1 MMTDKTL
8 LEQMRI
14 NEIEIFHR
22 MKLLD
27 LSQEELD
34 LVASLKK
41 LVESEI
47 EDIVEA
53 FYRHQTEFDEIAIV
67 IGDSETM
74 RRLRAAQRK
83 YIIEMFSGYYDGEYV
98 NSRLRIGLV
107 HKRIGVEPKLFLSG
121 VRTLKHILFATLER
135 HFPDPALLRPI
146 TVAIDKLFFFDITLV
161 FDTYI
166 DTLVSEV
173 ESAKK
178 RTEAYAYALEE
189 KTKTLSNHAERDS
202 LTGLYNK
209 RGMMSIMKSELRMA
223 QRRHTLISLIYIDV
237 NKFKQIND
245 TYGHAKGDEILVSLA
260 RCMSEQVR
268 SADFACRAGGD
279 EFCIIL
285 PDCDHAHANQV
296 AMRIS
301 NDFNAENPE
310 FSISIGVAETG
321 TQEYMNEDAL
331 IRDAD
336 QRMYLHKAQGSL
348 RDAAPDGPQGKRDV
362 KKAGASGKQLPGRRQ
377 AEGR

>member
-22 MKLLD
+22 MQLLD
-27 LSQEELD
+27 LSQDELD
-34 LVASLKK
+34 LIASLKK
-41 LVESEI
+41 LIESEI

-53 FYRHQTEFDEIAIV
+53 FYRHQTEFDEISIV

-121 VRTLKHILFATLER
+121 VRTLKHILFSTLER
-135 HFPDPALLRPI
+135 HFADPAILRPI
-146 TVAIDKLFFFDITLV
+146 MVAIDKLFFFDITLV

-189 KTKTLSNHAERDS
+189 KAKTLGNHAERDS

-209 RGMMSIMKSELRMA
+209 RGMMKIMKSELRMA
-223 QRRHTLISLIYIDV
+223 QRRHTLLSLIYIDV
-237 NKFKQIND
+237 NKFKHIND
-245 TYGHAKGDEILVSLA
+245 TYGHAKGDEILISLGH
-260 RCMSEQVR
+260 CMSNQVR
-268 SADFACRAGGD
+268 SADFACRVGGD
-279 EFCIIL
+279 EFCVIL
-285 PDCDHAHANQV
+285 PDCDHAGAQQI
-296 AMRIS
+296 AQRIAS
-301 NDFNAENPE
+301 EFSLENPD
-310 FSISIGVAETG
+310 FSISIGVSETG
-321 TQEYMNEDAL
+321 TQEYMSEDAL
-331 IRDAD
+331 IKDAD
-336 QRMYLHKAQGSL
+336 QRMYLHKTGANL
-348 RDAAPDGPQGKRDV
+348 RAGAAPEQTAQKRY
-362 KKAGASGKQLPGRRQ
+362 KAAG
-377 AEGR
+377 

>member
-22 MKLLD
+22 MQLLD
-27 LSQEELD
+27 LSQDELD
-34 LVASLKK
+34 LIASLKK
-41 LVESEI
+41 LIESEI

-107 HKRIGVEPKLFLSG
+107 HKRIGVEPKLFLAG
-121 VRTLKHILFATLER
+121 VRTLKHILFSTLER
-135 HFPDPALLRPI
+135 HFGDPTIFKPI
-146 TVAIDKLFFFDITLV
+146 TTAIDKLFFFDITLV

-189 KTKTLSNHAERDS
+189 KAKMLGNHAEQNS
-202 LTGLYNK
+202 LTDLYNK
-209 RGMMSIMKSELRMA
+209 RGMMNIMKSELRMA
-223 QRRHTLISLIYIDV
+223 QRRHTMLSLIYIDV
-237 NKFKQIND
+237 NRFKFIND
-245 TYGHAKGDEILVSLA
+245 TYGHAKGDEILVSLG
-260 RCMSEQVR
+260 RCMTNQVR
-268 SADFACRAGGD
+268 SADFACRVGGD
-279 EFCIIL
+279 EFCVIL
-285 PDCDHAHANQV
+285 PDCDHAGAQQI
-296 AMRIS
+296 AARIA
-301 NDFNAENPE
+301 NDFTMENPE
-310 FSISIGVAETG
+310 FSISVGISETG
-321 TQEYMNEDAL
+321 TQEYLSEEAL

-336 QRMYLHKAQGSL
+336 ERMYLHKAGSSL
-348 RDAAPDGPQGKRDV
+348 RSSAGIDDVQKTSAKRT
-362 KKAGASGKQLPGRRQ
+362 G
-377 AEGR
+377 